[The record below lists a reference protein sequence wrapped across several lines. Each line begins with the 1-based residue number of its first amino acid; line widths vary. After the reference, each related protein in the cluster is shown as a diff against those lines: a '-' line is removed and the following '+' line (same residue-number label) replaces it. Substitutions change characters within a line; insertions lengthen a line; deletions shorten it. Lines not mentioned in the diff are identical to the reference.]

1 MLARIPLSE
10 NGDFGDNP
18 SCSATKRRTICSRP
32 LMIKQLLHRVLPV
45 AVSAGLIAGL
55 LYLIPPSKVATEF
68 VKVPWEQI
76 LPVTAA
82 MVLALYFW
90 DAVCL
95 QTVFATDSHVVP
107 YRRMLH
113 VRGTS
118 YLLGAFNYELGQ
130 GLVAW
135 SISRLQKIS
144 LLQTISRSVVLA
156 YHDLAVLLSVGLVG
170 SLLVEN
176 PPLKVRFVELFAR
189 VGLAGLVTVALV
201 FFLLPREKRERFQQ
215 TRWGAWLVDWNWRRS
230 LRLAWQRLVYFGI
243 LILYAGVAL
252 AICGVPVDSLVVA
265 SAIPVVLLADALPSV
280 CGIGT
285 RETALI
291 LLLNP
296 ENRAAIFALS
306 LIWSTGIIVG
316 RMTIGLLHYWVP
328 ERAAE

>member
-1 MLARIPLSE
+1 
-10 NGDFGDNP
+10 
-18 SCSATKRRTICSRP
+18 
-32 LMIKQLLHRVLPV
+32 MIKRLLRRALPV
-45 AVSAGLIAGL
+45 AVSAGLIAWL
-55 LYLIPPSKVATEF
+55 LYLIPPSKVAAEF

-90 DAVCL
+90 DTVCL
-95 QTVFATDSHVVP
+95 QTVFATDSRVVP

-144 LLQTISRSVVLA
+144 LLQTLSRSVVLA
-156 YHDLAVLLSVGLVG
+156 YHDLVVLLSVGLAG
-170 SLLVEN
+170 SLLVES
-176 PPLKVRFVELFAR
+176 PPREVRLVKLFAG
-189 VGLAGLVTVALV
+189 VGLAGLVAVAV
-201 FFLLPREKRERFQQ
+201 AFSLLPRGKRERFRQ
-215 TRWGAWLVDWNWRRS
+215 TRWGAWLVDWRWRRS

-252 AICGVPVDSLVVA
+252 AICGIPVDSLVVA
-265 SAIPVVLLADALPSV
+265 STIPLVLLADALPSV

-296 ENRAAIFALS
+296 ENRAVIFALS
-306 LIWSTGIIVG
+306 LIWSTGMIVG
-316 RMTIGLLHYWVP
+316 RMTIGLLHYWVLG
-328 ERAAE
+328 RAAA